1 MKAKEREA
9 LNRGM
14 AGVLLITMAYP
25 IALELILLLVNAALG
40 LRIPGAS
47 LQNGLGISPAV
58 QEGLR
63 LLCTAL
69 PLALAIILGNRLPG
83 QKTLPHKADISM
95 RRLLPTALPLFLAAT
110 FIASILFGS
119 LFPDS
124 APAALPERGAA
135 LWIALLSAAVIPG
148 GGEELLFRGVVQS
161 RLRVFGSGVAVLGQA
176 LLFAVLHRGPAQ
188 MLVAL
193 VSGLLLGLAMELTGK
208 IALGM
213 LLHTANNAIYFAEL
227 YLSLYMDEGALAV
240 CLLLVNGAAVLAAAA
255 SLVCLGRSAWA
266 KKLNRVEIRSNAA
279 LLLRCP
285 LYWAAVGLLFLV
297 KLVMA

>member
-1 MKAKEREA
+1 MKVKDREA

-25 IALELILLLVNAALG
+25 IALEGILLLVDAALG
-40 LRIPGAS
+40 LRVPGAS

-69 PLALAIILGNRLPG
+69 PLALAIFLGSRLSG
-83 QKTLPHKADISM
+83 QKIPPHKADISM
-95 RRLLPTALPLFLAAT
+95 RRLLPAALPLFLATT
-110 FIASILFGS
+110 FMASILFGS
-119 LFPDS
+119 IFPDT

-135 LWIALLSAAVIPG
+135 LWVALFSAAVVPG
-148 GGEELLFRGVVQS
+148 VGEELLFRGVLQS

-176 LLFAVLHRGPAQ
+176 LLFAILHRGPAQ

-193 VSGLLLGLAMELTGK
+193 LSGLLLGLAMELTGK

-227 YLSLYMDEGALAV
+227 YASLYMDERLLTV

-255 SLVCLGRSAWA
+255 AFVRLGRADWV
-266 KKLNRVEIRSNAA
+266 KHLNRVELRSTAA
-279 LLLRCP
+279 LLLRSP
-285 LYWAAVGLLFLV
+285 LCLLCVGSLFLIR
-297 KLVMA
+297 LVMG